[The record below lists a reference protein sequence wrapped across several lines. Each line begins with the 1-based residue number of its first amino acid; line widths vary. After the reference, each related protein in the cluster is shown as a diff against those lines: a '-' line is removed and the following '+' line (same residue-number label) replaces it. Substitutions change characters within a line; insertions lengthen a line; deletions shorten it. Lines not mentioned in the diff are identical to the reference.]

1 MKRLQ
6 QPARQSFDGPCAVR
20 RIGEVIIVESTQNG
34 MTTRVEMSEYNAW
47 RVFGCLALMLEIP
60 LSPSVSKALNL
71 GDEKGKPPKATLG
84 FPEPKTLG
92 ERLAQRL
99 TMRELERRGLVE
111 SDGDN
116 GPDQMINDGDPGE
129 P

>member
-1 MKRLQ
+1 MKKLQ
-6 QPARQSFDGPCAVR
+6 QPARQSFDGPCVVR

-60 LSPSVSKALNL
+60 LPERISKAINL
-71 GDEKGKPPKATLG
+71 GDEKGNPPKTTIG
-84 FPEPKTLG
+84 FPEPKNLG
-92 ERLAQRL
+92 ERLAQNL

-111 SDGDN
+111 RDGDN
-116 GPDQMINDGDPGE
+116 DPDQMLNDGDPAG